1 MVDINADGTAKV
13 IIKNAHCPNCAAP
26 PQSVYT
32 SFPPGTFMWHTDRR
46 KSTIYY
52 EVHNY
57 AYKPGTLVNVCMDC
71 GWHWEPVVKEI
82 L

>member
-13 IIKNAHCPNCAAP
+13 IIKNACCPNCGCGP
-26 PQSVYT
+26 GSMYT
-32 SFPPGTFMWHTDRR
+32 SFPPGTFMWHADKR
-46 KSTIYY
+46 KCTIYY

-71 GWHWEPVVKEI
+71 GWRWEPVVKEI